1 MKIWRLKQNG
11 NQYSID
17 IGNII
22 IPCQIGK
29 NGLISSKLKREGDLS
44 TPIGK
49 WKLKSLYYRQDKF
62 NYINN
67 KIKKKIPTFKIS
79 KFCGWCDDSNSSFY
93 NQKIRI
99 DKNISKI
106 QPHFEELWRDDN
118 AYDIFFELAYNNYAI
133 KNMGSAIF
141 FHCSFEDLRPTS
153 GCVAMAKCFFPHAL
167 RNLDAETYLEICGL
181 E

>member
-1 MKIWRLKQNG
+1 MKIWRVKQNG

-49 WKLKSLYYRQDKF
+49 WKLQSLYYRQDKF
-62 NYINN
+62 NYID
-67 KIKKKIPTFKIS
+67 KTIKKKIPTFKIT
-79 KFCGWCDDSNSSFY
+79 KLCGWCDDTDSTFY
-93 NQKIRI
+93 NQKIII
-99 DKNISKI
+99 DNHISII
-106 QPHFEELWRDDN
+106 QTHFEKLWRDDD
-118 AYDIFFELAYNNYAI
+118 AYDIFFELAYNNSAI
-133 KNMGSAIF
+133 KNKGSAIF

-153 GCVAMAKCFFPHAL
+153 GCVAMPKRFFLHAL
-167 RNLDAETYLEICGL
+167 RNLDVETYLEICGL